1 MAKQGTEPK
10 TKSGRYDRDGLTQRE
25 QLFVWHYLS
34 NGGNGL
40 RAARAAGYTCNAA
53 HRAVE
58 LLRRSRIAVVIERE
72 RARMLQ
78 KLDVTA
84 ERVLLELGRVAFFNP
99 IGLFRADNS
108 MIPISELDR
117 DTAAAIAAVAQTRSG
132 GMRIKFHNK
141 VAALQLLGSYLKLWD
156 GAGDSRGD
164 RLSEIVRAI
173 HESPTETI
181 Q

>member
-1 MAKQGTEPK
+1 MPKQATRQ
-10 TKSGRYDRDGLTQRE
+10 SARYDRDGLTHRE

-40 RAARAAGYTCNAA
+40 RAAQAAGYARTA

-58 LLRRSRIAVVIERE
+58 LLRRSRVAVVIERE

-78 KLDVTA
+78 KLDITA

-99 IGLFRADNS
+99 RSLFRAGNS

-117 DTAAAIAAVAQTRSG
+117 DTAAGIASVTHTRTG
-132 GMRIKFHNK
+132 GMRIKFHQK
-141 VAALQLLGSYLKLWD
+141 VQALQLLGSYLGLWD
-156 GAGDSRGD
+156 GAGDARGD

-173 HESPTETI
+173 QQSPTETI